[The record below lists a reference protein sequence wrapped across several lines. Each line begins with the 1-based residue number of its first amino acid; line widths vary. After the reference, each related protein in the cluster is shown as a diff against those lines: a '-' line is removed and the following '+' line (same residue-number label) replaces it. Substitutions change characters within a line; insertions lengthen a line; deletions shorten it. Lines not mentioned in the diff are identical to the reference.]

1 MKNSFFFKTVQCALK
16 KSIYYAKCLNS
27 AMIGMG
33 TRDQDLIRLIVSRCE
48 KDLGAIKQDFE
59 FLYKKSLTTVVAV
72 SDQMMNASKISL
84 IESIK
89 QHS

>member
-1 MKNSFFFKTVQCALK
+1 
-16 KSIYYAKCLNS
+16 
-27 AMIGMG
+27 MIGMG

-59 FLYKKSLTTVVAV
+59 FLYKKSLATVVAV

-89 QHS
+89 QHSWFYRVRHLVYEMLITKNPSWL